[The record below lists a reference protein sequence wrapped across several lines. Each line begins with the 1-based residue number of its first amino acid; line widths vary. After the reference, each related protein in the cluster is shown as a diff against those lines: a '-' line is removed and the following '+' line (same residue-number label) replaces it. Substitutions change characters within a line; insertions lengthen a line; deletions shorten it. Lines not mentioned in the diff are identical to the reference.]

1 VVPPSVQ
8 IAFAIGAFVF
18 LASILVTVFTT
29 TEEPPEDMQRF
40 LQERREGNF
49 FINITRDILQMPGQ
63 MLKIGIVQFFSW
75 LSFFTMWSMATPALT
90 GHVFKAPAPDP
101 SAFDMSVPAQA
112 QAFTEANA
120 AFQDAADLVGAYMGY
135 YGLSSMAV
143 ALLLAFYASR
153 FVLNRRLVHFVSLLL
168 GGAGFLSMAVVSQPV
183 WLIGS
188 FALVGVAWASI
199 LSMPYALLS
208 SVVEAKK
215 MGVYMGIF
223 NMFIV
228 IPQIVAA
235 TLLGLVLRSF
245 FGGEPIYALI
255 IAGGSLV
262 VGALCLVFVREPRTA
277 QAAVM
282 AAAH

>member
-1 VVPPSVQ
+1 
-8 IAFAIGAFVF
+8 
-18 LASILVTVFTT
+18 
-29 TEEPPEDMQRF
+29 
-40 LQERREGNF
+40 
-49 FINITRDILQMPGQ
+49 
-63 MLKIGIVQFFSW
+63 
-75 LSFFTMWSMATPALT
+75 
-90 GHVFKAPAPDP
+90 
-101 SAFDMSVPAQA
+101 
-112 QAFTEANA
+112 
-120 AFQDAADLVGAYMGY
+120 
-135 YGLSSMAV
+135 
-143 ALLLAFYASR
+143 
-153 FVLNRRLVHFVSLLL
+153 
-168 GGAGFLSMAVVSQPV
+168 
-183 WLIGS
+183 
-188 FALVGVAWASI
+188 VAWASI